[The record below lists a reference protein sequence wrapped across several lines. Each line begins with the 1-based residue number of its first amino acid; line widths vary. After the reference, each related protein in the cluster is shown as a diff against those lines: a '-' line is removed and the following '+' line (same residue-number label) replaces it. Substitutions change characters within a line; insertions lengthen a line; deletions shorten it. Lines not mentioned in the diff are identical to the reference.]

1 VTLVQP
7 PFRLR
12 AALLAACMAL
22 AFGGAPGHADAQAG
36 AAPSAPAPEQA
47 SPPEIDLS
55 WPILRYLLQAEL
67 MMRQG
72 EGARASDMFVEL
84 ARRTRDARLGKRAV
98 EAALSVQ
105 DLTRAQTAA
114 LVWAQLAPNET
125 SVRGLLDSLQLQT
138 GDPLKNE
145 ALLTRRLNEA
155 RAASK
160 LDEGYN
166 QLRMSLIRAT
176 DKKQAL
182 ALLDRLS
189 AQDLGNATAR
199 LTRAELAFLTDDF
212 ERALLETKAAR
223 TLDPTNE
230 RAVMTQ
236 VQILTRDPKRS
247 KESIAVL
254 EEYLVLQPKSQTA
267 RFALARQYM
276 AHDQPAA
283 ARAQYE
289 KIEKETPDDASVLLA
304 LAQSAYQGKSRAQAK
319 GFLERYLALPE
330 EKVRDKGTA
339 YLFLSD
345 LHEEEKRL
353 DLALQAATQVPAE
366 SEQYFLAQNR
376 RVAVLSK
383 LKRTDEALKVL
394 DAIAFKSDA
403 ERLKLVQTRAIV
415 QRDAGRHNEAFTT
428 LMAGFQD
435 AQDQPDLLYDLGM
448 AAEKLKKFD
457 IMEASLRKLIQL
469 RPDSAHAY
477 NALGYSLAEHNLKL
491 DEALQLIQKALQL
504 SPNDSHIV
512 DSLGWV
518 LYRKGNTVRA
528 LQELRRAYQTSPEA
542 DIGAH
547 LGEVLW
553 VSGQRAEARK
563 FWREVKQKDPS
574 NETLL
579 ETLKRLKVTGI

>member
-1 VTLVQP
+1 VTLAQP

-12 AALLAACMAL
+12 AALLAACMAFAL
-22 AFGGAPGHADAQAG
+22 GSAPGLADAQTG
-36 AAPSAPAPEQA
+36 AASAEQPV
-47 SPPEIDLS
+47 PPEIDLS

-72 EGARASDMFVEL
+72 EGGRASDMFLEL

-105 DLTRAQTAA
+105 DLARAQTAA
-114 LVWAQLAPNET
+114 QVWAQLAPNET
-125 SVRGLLDSLQLQT
+125 SVRSLLDSLQLQT

-155 RAASK
+155 RTAGK

-166 QLRMSLIRAT
+166 QLRMALIRAA

-182 ALLDRLS
+182 AVLDRLS
-189 AQDLGNATAR
+189 AQDLSNATAR

-212 ERALLETKAAR
+212 DRALVETQEAR
-223 TLDPTNE
+223 KIEPNNE

-254 EEYLVLQPKSQTA
+254 EEYLRLQPASQTA

-276 AHDQPAA
+276 AHNQPGA
-283 ARAQYE
+283 AREQYE
-289 KIEKETPDDASVLLA
+289 KIEQTSPEDPAVLLA
-304 LAQSAYQGKSRAQAK
+304 LAQSAYQSKSRAQAK
-319 GFLERYLALPE
+319 GFLERFIALPA
-330 EKVRDKGTA
+330 EKARDKGTA

-345 LHEEEKRL
+345 LHEEDKRL
-353 DLALQAATQVPAE
+353 DLALQAAIDVPNE

-383 LKRTDEALKVL
+383 LKRSDEALRVL
-394 DAIAFKSDA
+394 EAIAFKGDA

-415 QRDAGRHNEAFTT
+415 QRDAGRHADAFAT

-477 NALGYSLAEHNLKL
+477 NALGYSLAEHKLKL
-491 DEALQLIQKALQL
+491 DEAQQLIQKALQL
-504 SPNDSHIV
+504 SPNDAHIV

-518 LYRKGNTVRA
+518 YYRKGNTTLA
-528 LQELRRAYQTSPEA
+528 LQELRRAYQSSSEA

-563 FWREVKQKDPS
+563 LWREVKQKDPT